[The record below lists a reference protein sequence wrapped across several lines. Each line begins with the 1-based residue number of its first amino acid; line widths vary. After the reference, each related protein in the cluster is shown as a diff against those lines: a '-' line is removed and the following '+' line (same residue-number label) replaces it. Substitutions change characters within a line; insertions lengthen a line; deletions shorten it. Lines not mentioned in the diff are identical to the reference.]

1 MNEFMTTYKLPDH
14 LRSDW
19 LDSSNIIIVDRF
31 FKTLLVII
39 MAIIGVAVGMYLKR
53 THLLDDYFKS

>member
-1 MNEFMTTYKLPDH
+1 MNEFMTTYKLP
-14 LRSDW
+14 
-19 LDSSNIIIVDRF
+19 IICGVIGLILAILLLSIGF

-53 THLLDDYFKS
+53 THLLDNYFKS

>member
-1 MNEFMTTYKLPDH
+1 MNEFMTTYKLP
-14 LRSDW
+14 
-19 LDSSNIIIVDRF
+19 IICGVIGLILAILLLSIGF
-31 FKTLLVII
+31 FLTLLVTI

>member
-1 MNEFMTTYKLPDH
+1 MNEFMTTYKLP
-14 LRSDW
+14 
-19 LDSSNIIIVDRF
+19 IICGMIGLILAILLLSIGF

>member
-1 MNEFMTTYKLPDH
+1 MNEFMTTYKLP
-14 LRSDW
+14 
-19 LDSSNIIIVDRF
+19 IICGVIGLILAILFLSIGF

-53 THLLDDYFKS
+53 THLLDVYFKS

>member
-1 MNEFMTTYKLPDH
+1 MNEFMTTYKLP
-14 LRSDW
+14 
-19 LDSSNIIIVDRF
+19 IICGVIGLILAILLLSIGF

>member
-1 MNEFMTTYKLPDH
+1 MNEFMTTYKLP
-14 LRSDW
+14 
-19 LDSSNIIIVDRF
+19 IICGLIGLILAILLLSIGF

>member
-1 MNEFMTTYKLPDH
+1 MNEFMTTYKLP
-14 LRSDW
+14 
-19 LDSSNIIIVDRF
+19 IICGVIGLILAILLLSIGF
-31 FKTLLVII
+31 FKTLLVTI

>member
-1 MNEFMTTYKLPDH
+1 MNEFMTTYKLP
-14 LRSDW
+14 
-19 LDSSNIIIVDRF
+19 IICGVIGLILAILLLLIGF

>member
-1 MNEFMTTYKLPDH
+1 MNEFMTTYKLP
-14 LRSDW
+14 
-19 LDSSNIIIVDRF
+19 IICGVIGLILAILLLSIGF

-53 THLLDDYFKS
+53 THFLDDYFKS

>member
-1 MNEFMTTYKLPDH
+1 MNEFMTTYKLP
-14 LRSDW
+14 
-19 LDSSNIIIVDRF
+19 IICGVIGLILAILLLSIGF

-39 MAIIGVAVGMYLKR
+39 MAIIGIAVGMYLKR